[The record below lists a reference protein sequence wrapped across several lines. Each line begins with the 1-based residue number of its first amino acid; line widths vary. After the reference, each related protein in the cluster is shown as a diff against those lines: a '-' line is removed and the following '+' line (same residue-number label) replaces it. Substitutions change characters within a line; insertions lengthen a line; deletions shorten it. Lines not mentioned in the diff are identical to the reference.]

1 MFKSKYFLIVVII
14 VVTLMLAWLINMG
27 FLFGDTSNSS
37 QKQVSPALYSAINAC
52 ISISEK
58 SVAHM
63 QAKVPFQQLEIIGRK
78 ARVMRLCMQDHDY
91 QQSPAWTTFAN
102 VKAKEKAQQDNI
114 SEAEAFELLRRQY
127 MVMTRYESDIP
138 LFWIPSKK

>member
-1 MFKSKYFLIVVII
+1 MFKNKYFLIVVII

-27 FLFGDTSNSS
+27 FLFGDSANSS
-37 QKQVSPALYSAINAC
+37 QKQVSPALYSAINEC

-78 ARVMRLCMQDHDY
+78 ARVMRLCMQDHAY
-91 QQSPAWTTFAN
+91 QQNPAWTTFAN
-102 VKAKEKAQQDNI
+102 VKAKEIAQQENI
-114 SEAEAFELLRRQY
+114 SEAEAFELLRREY
-127 MVMTRYESDIP
+127 MLMTHYENGSP
-138 LFWIPSKK
+138 FFWIPTK